1 MISSVSVSTTATTVL
16 AAPTGY
22 PYKFVA
28 ISNVGSNTVYL
39 KVVAGGDAVTSSNGI
54 PLAAG
59 AAFVVDQDAQ
69 RELLD
74 AGASAITASGT
85 STVSVQAF

>member
-22 PYKFVA
+22 PYKFAA
-28 ISNVGSNTVYL
+28 ISNVGSTTVYL
-39 KVVAGGDAVTSSNGI
+39 KVVSGGDAVSATNGI

-59 AAFVVDQDAQ
+59 ASFVIDQDAQ

-74 AGASAITASGT
+74 AGATACTESGT